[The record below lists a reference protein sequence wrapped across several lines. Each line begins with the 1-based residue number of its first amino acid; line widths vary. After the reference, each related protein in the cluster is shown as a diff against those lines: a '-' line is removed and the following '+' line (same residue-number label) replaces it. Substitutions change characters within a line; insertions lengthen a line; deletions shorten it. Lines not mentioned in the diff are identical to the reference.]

1 MTMISEKTPVAPPSP
16 KVRKLR
22 WIVPALGVLAWLLI
36 AGVMSGP
43 SGKTAEVQKNDN
55 SAFLPKTAE
64 ATEVLELNKKFVSDE
79 VVPAIVI
86 YGRESG
92 LTEADKAAI
101 RDQVKSIE
109 DHFGSTLAGDAMS
122 RTPLVSEDGKAA
134 QVLILF
140 NGTDSKKNAEHVNWI
155 RDHIGTSDGLAA
167 HVGGLGGIL
176 TDLMKVFE
184 SIDGM
189 LLLVSVA
196 IILVILLLVYRSP
209 LLPIVVLFGAGLA
222 YTLANGVIYLL
233 AREGV
238 IDVSGQSQAI
248 LNVLV
253 LGAATDY
260 SMLLVSRFREELR
273 RTTSRFDAIKVAWR
287 ASFEP
292 IVASGATVILGL
304 LCLLL
309 SDLSSNKGL
318 GPVGAIGIAASLL
331 VSLTLLPSI
340 LALGGRVLFWPVRP
354 KYASA
359 PKEERGIWGRV
370 ANVVGRRPRWV
381 WVGTSLLLLAAIAG
395 LSRLDANGISQ
406 TDSFTT
412 RTDSV
417 AAQDLISAHFPGGL
431 GSPAE
436 VMVREEKASQTLA
449 AVTSTPGVDSAVVYT
464 GMPAIPGMPPA
475 PPKVV
480 DGLVRIDAVLSDPAD
495 SVKARE
501 TLKTLRDN
509 VHAVPGADA
518 KVGGFTAI
526 NYDVQTTSQRD
537 RTVIIPI
544 VLAVIFLILMVLLR
558 SLIAPLVL
566 IATVVLS
573 YLATLG
579 LSGIVFRDMLDF
591 PGADSA
597 YPLFA
602 FVFLVA
608 LGVDYNIFLMT
619 RVREEAGKLGHRAG
633 TLRGLAV
640 TGGVIT
646 SAGVVLAATFAALAV
661 LPIVFV
667 VEIAFTVAFGVLL
680 DTLIV
685 RSLLVPALSVDIG
698 RFMWWPGRL
707 RKTQP

>member
-1 MTMISEKTPVAPPSP
+1 MTMVSEKTTTPPER
-16 KVRKLR
+16 KVKRLR
-22 WIVPALGVLAWLLI
+22 WLLPALGVLAWVLL

-43 SGKTAEVQKNDN
+43 SSKTADVQKNDN

-64 ATEVLELNKKFVSDE
+64 ATKVLDLNKKFVTDD

-86 YGRESG
+86 YGRDGG
-92 LTEADKAAI
+92 LTAADKTTI
-101 RDQVKSIE
+101 GEQVKAIE
-109 DHFGSTLAGDAMS
+109 SHFGDQLAGDPVS
-122 RTPLVSEDGKAA
+122 RTPLISQDGKAA

-140 NGTDSKKNAEHVNWI
+140 NGTDSKKNVDRVNWI
-155 RDHIGTSDGLAA
+155 RDHIGSNDGLVA

-176 TDLMKVFE
+176 TDLMKVFG

-189 LLLVSVA
+189 LLLVSIGV
-196 IILVILLLVYRSP
+196 IFVILLAVYRSP
-209 LLPIVVLFGAGLA
+209 FLPLVVLFGAGLA

-233 AREGV
+233 AKQGV

-273 RTTSRFDAIKVAWR
+273 RTSSRFDAIKVAWR
-287 ASFEP
+287 ASVEP

-318 GPVGAIGIAASLL
+318 GPVGAIGIAASLF

-340 LALGGRVLFWPVRP
+340 LALGGRVLFWPFRP
-354 KYASA
+354 KFGSAS
-359 PKEERGIWGRV
+359 KEERGVWGRV
-370 ANVVGRRPRWV
+370 AGVVGRRPRWV
-381 WVGTSLLLLAAIAG
+381 WVGTSVVLLAAIAG

-406 TDSFTT
+406 TDSFTSK
-412 RTDSV
+412 TDSV

-431 GSPAE
+431 GSPAQII
-436 VMVREEKASQTLA
+436 VSQDKAAATLSA
-449 AVTSTPGVDSAVVYT
+449 ITSTPGVASAAVF
-464 GMPAIPGMPPA
+464 PGVPGV

-495 SVKARE
+495 STKARE
-501 TLKTLRDN
+501 TIKVLRDN
-509 VHAVPGADA
+509 VHAIPGTNAL
-518 KVGGFTAI
+518 VGGFTAI

-537 RTVIIPI
+537 RTTIIPI

-558 SLIAPLVL
+558 SLIAPLLL

-579 LSGIVFRDMLDF
+579 ISGLVFHDVLKF
-591 PGADSA
+591 PGADSS

-619 RVREEAGKLGHRAG
+619 RVREEAGKLGHKAG
-633 TLRGLAV
+633 ALRGLSV

-646 SAGVVLAATFAALAV
+646 SAGVVLAATFAALSV
-661 LPIVFV
+661 LPLVFV

-685 RSLLVPALSVDIG
+685 RSLLVPALTVEIG
-698 RFMWWPGRL
+698 RFLWWPGRL